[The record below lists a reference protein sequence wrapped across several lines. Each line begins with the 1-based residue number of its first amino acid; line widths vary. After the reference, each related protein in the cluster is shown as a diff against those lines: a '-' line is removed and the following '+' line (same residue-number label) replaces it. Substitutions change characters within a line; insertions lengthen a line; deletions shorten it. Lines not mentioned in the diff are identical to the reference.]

1 MSSNAEV
8 KLSVM
13 GTGHSKGCELC
24 QLGAKMVLFVTGLCY
39 RGCYYC
45 PLSDHRKG
53 TDAVYANERLVRND
67 ADVLEEARSMDALG
81 TGITGGEPL
90 LKLNR
95 VLDYIRLLKSEFGSE
110 HHIHLYSALAPPDCT
125 LDALACAGLDEI
137 RFHPPLEEWDTFSSS
152 RYCEALKYAK
162 KLGLHAGVEIPAIK
176 PVPVIVEAL
185 KNLGGFL
192 NLNELEFSE
201 TNYDA
206 MTSKGFIPL
215 KTGYAAFGSREI
227 ALEIVSDELPI
238 YFCSSSSKDR
248 VQLRERLKRKARRI
262 ARPFD
267 EVTDDGTLV
276 FGVLQSMPS
285 IEHLRGVSSK
295 EYMVIN
301 GEFFTSWQLALKLA
315 TNHPQLAEHAC
326 VVETYPDGM
335 TVETTPLRDC
345 FKPKM

>member
-53 TDAVYANERLVRND
+53 TDAVYANERLVRKD

-81 TGITGGEPL
+81 TGIRGGEPL
-90 LKLNR
+90 LKSYFLS
-95 VLDYIRLLKSEFGSE
+95 D
-110 HHIHLYSALAPPDCT
+110 HHIPLYSALAPPDCT
-125 LDALACAGLDEI
+125 LDALACVGLDEI

-248 VQLRERLKRKARRI
+248 VQLRDCL
-262 ARPFD
+262 
-267 EVTDDGTLV
+267 L
-276 FGVLQSMPS
+276 
-285 IEHLRGVSSK
+285 
-295 EYMVIN
+295 Y
-301 GEFFTSWQLALKLA
+301 TS
-315 TNHPQLAEHAC
+315 P
-326 VVETYPDGM
+326 
-335 TVETTPLRDC
+335 
-345 FKPKM
+345 